1 MLCKKQLLITRFRV
15 PKSSVKKDQTGSF
28 AIDMKIPEFLPQY
41 NLNSLSGQIK
51 SQKRQQPAD

>member
-51 SQKRQQPAD
+51 SQKRQ